1 MSDKYTYKKKEQKK
15 NNYTY
20 EVIVLSD
27 YQKEVQEKVYKKL
40 SKDVK
45 VAGFRPGKAPRDMIE
60 GKIAMDVLNET
71 VNQILPDVSYEI
83 LTTEKLNP
91 LSRLNYAF
99 KEFNKDG
106 GLTFE
111 FSFLNSPEI
120 KVSDLKKIK
129 VASKTEPV
137 TDVEVDLVIR
147 NIIQSTL
154 PKEKW
159 GNVKNEEIKEL
170 KNEENKSDE
179 KKEKN
184 NEKEPT
190 TATPFEITDELVAEL
205 GYEDEKTYAGLKK
218 KVRESLE
225 EVKNNQ
231 ADEEFT
237 GKVIDEAM
245 KVVDFEVP
253 HDLIHEE
260 IHKREAAFLE
270 RLKNI
275 NLDLEAYLKTQNKT
289 MDQIHDEWHKDIE
302 KGAFGDILAI
312 NLAVQEKL
320 VPTEEDLE
328 AEIEKVEDKVMQVQY
343 RGNPAIRDQLRTFMT
358 RNNGIKK
365 LIEIVKGK

>member
-20 EVIVLSD
+20 EVVVSND
-27 YQKEVQEKVYKKL
+27 YQKEVQDKVYKEL

-45 VAGFRPGKAPRDMIE
+45 VAGFRPGKAPKDMIE

-71 VNQILPDVSYEI
+71 VNRILPDVSYEI
-83 LTTEKLNP
+83 LNTEKLNP
-91 LSRLNYAF
+91 LSRLEYAF

-111 FSFLNSPEI
+111 FSFANSPEI

-129 VASKTEPV
+129 VTKKVEPV
-137 TDVEVDLVIR
+137 TDTEVDMVIR

-159 GNVKNEEIKEL
+159 SKEGSKKEDL
-170 KNEENKSDE
+170 SDEASAKSDE
-179 KKEKN
+179 KKAEDK
-184 NEKEPT
+184 
-190 TATPFEITDELVAEL
+190 PFEITDEMISEL
-205 GYEDEKTYAGLKK
+205 GYEDEKTVEGMRK
-218 KVRESLE
+218 KVRESLQ
-225 EVKNNQ
+225 EVKDNQ
-231 ADEEFT
+231 AEDEFT
-237 GKVIDEAM
+237 SKVLEEAM

-253 HDLIHEE
+253 HNLIHEE
-260 IHKREAAFLE
+260 IHNREHAFLE

-289 MDQIHDEWHKDIE
+289 MEQIHEEWHKDIE

-320 VPTEEDLE
+320 VPTEEDME
-328 AEIEKVEDKVMQVQY
+328 KEIEKVEDKVLQVQY
-343 RGNPAIRDQLRTFMT
+343 RGNPQMGDQLRTFLT

-365 LIEIVKGK
+365 LVEIVKGK